1 MGPTLPS
8 KTNKMELCDKDYS
21 KMSNLSKCGDNDK
34 EYSGFVYTETVG
46 LTSSG
51 EGGSCT
57 YNIVIKLAT
66 YH

>member
-1 MGPTLPS
+1 
-8 KTNKMELCDKDYS
+8 MELSDKDYS
-21 KMSNLSKCGDNDK
+21 KMSIWSNCGDNGN
-34 EYSGFVYTETVG
+34 EHSGFVNPEIIG

-57 YNIVIKLAT
+57 DNIVIKLAT

>member
-8 KTNKMELCDKDYS
+8 KTNKMELSDKDYN
-21 KMSNLSKCGDNDK
+21 KMSILSKFGDNGK
-34 EYSGFVYTETVG
+34 KHTGFVNTEFIG

-51 EGGSCT
+51 ESST

>member
-1 MGPTLPS
+1 
-8 KTNKMELCDKDYS
+8 MELSDKDYS
-21 KMSNLSKCGDNDK
+21 KMSIFSKFFDKDK
-34 EYSGFVYTETVG
+34 EHSGFVNIEIVG

>member
-8 KTNKMELCDKDYS
+8 KTYKMELSDKDYS
-21 KMSNLSKCGDNDK
+21 KMSIFSKFFDKDK
-34 EYSGFVYTETVG
+34 EHSGFVNIEIVG

>member
-8 KTNKMELCDKDYS
+8 KTIKMELSDKDYS
-21 KMSNLSKCGDNDK
+21 KMSILSKYGDDGK
-34 EYSGFVYTETVG
+34 EHSDFVNTEVVG

>member
-1 MGPTLPS
+1 MGPTPPS
-8 KTNKMELCDKDYS
+8 KTSKMELSDKDYS
-21 KMSNLSKCGDNDK
+21 KMSILSKICDNGK
-34 EYSGFVYTETVG
+34 EHSGFVNTGIVD